1 MPSQKNIKSV
11 EILTEKFKSS
21 SAIYLTKYTG
31 IDVVDITALRR
42 EFRKNSVDFYVSKN
56 TLSKL
61 AARNAGFDGKLDDFL
76 MGQVGIAYAT
86 DDPTSPARV
95 IKEFKKKNDN
105 LEVLGLVFE
114 GEVFEADKY
123 KEISDMPTR
132 DVLISKFVSMLNQ
145 PMAGLAS
152 TLNGAMS
159 GVLNV
164 LGSLKDKKD

>member
-1 MPSQKNIKSV
+1 MPSQKNIQSV
-11 EILTEKFKSS
+11 EILTEKFKSA

-31 IDVVDITALRR
+31 INVVQITELRK
-42 EFRKNSVDFYVSKN
+42 EFSKNSVDFYVSKN
-56 TLSKL
+56 TLSKI

-76 MGQVGIAYAT
+76 MGQVAIAYAS
-86 DDPTSPARV
+86 DDPTLPAKI
-95 IKEFKKKNDN
+95 IKEFKKTNEN
-105 LEVLGLVFE
+105 LEVLGLVFD

-132 DVLISKFVSMLNQ
+132 DILISKFVSMLNQ
-145 PMAGLAS
+145 PMVGLAS

-164 LGSLKDKKD
+164 LGNLKDKKD

>member
-31 IDVVDITALRR
+31 IDVVDITALRK

-95 IKEFKKKNDN
+95 IKEFKKKNDS
-105 LEVLGLVFE
+105 LEVVGLVFE

>member
-31 IDVVDITALRR
+31 IDVVDITALRK